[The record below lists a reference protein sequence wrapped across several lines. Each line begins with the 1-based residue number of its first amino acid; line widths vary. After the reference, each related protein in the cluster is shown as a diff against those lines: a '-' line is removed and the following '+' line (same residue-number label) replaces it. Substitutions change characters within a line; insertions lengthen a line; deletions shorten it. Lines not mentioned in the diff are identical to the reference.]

1 MKTFLLALFLIFGS
15 TSLAIGQ
22 ENPIG
27 QKDPIGQ
34 NFLFDESDII
44 IQSGEAGNEETVN
57 ATNSEIEL
65 NNAVNQAKDLLN
77 KKPISLPK
85 IEIPEFKKSK
95 NMFANKQSN
104 TQNLKEAPFGLF
116 WGANQSTTLS
126 QGIVLQKAE
135 LKDYVNSFLA
145 SSLPKP
151 LAFFERIYVVFGKD
165 DELYRILSY
174 SQFMNDDSSAQ
185 KTLDEYNKY
194 SQLLEKK
201 YGNKQT
207 FFTPAIIEKT
217 IINAQNKEEIIK
229 EEAPLGNPDFL
240 NQLASGA
247 AVLYST
253 YNNKDIAAA
262 LSIGVD
268 GEKKSYIVIDYKN
281 LKILKKQEAETL
293 DAL

>member
-1 MKTFLLALFLIFGS
+1 MKPFILSLFIIFMGIPS
-15 TSLAIGQ
+15 AIGQ
-22 ENPIG
+22 NAALD
-27 QKDPIGQ
+27 QS
-34 NFLFDESDII
+34 FLFDEDDII
-44 IQSGEAGNEETVN
+44 IRAKDTVSEEVVDN
-57 ATNSEIEL
+57 QASEEEL
-65 NNAVNQAKDLLN
+65 NNAVNQAKNLLN
-77 KKPISLPK
+77 KKPVKLPK
-85 IEIPEFKKSK
+85 IDIPELKKSQTLS
-95 NMFANKQSN
+95 ARKQFN

-116 WGANQSTTLS
+116 WGANQSTTKS
-126 QGIVLQKAE
+126 QGIVLQKAD
-135 LKDYVNSFLA
+135 LKDYVDSFLA
-145 SSLPKP
+145 TSLPKP
-151 LAFFERIYVVFGKD
+151 LAFFDRVYVVFGKD

-174 SQFMNDDSSAQ
+174 SQLMEDDSSAK
-185 KTLDEYNKY
+185 KTLDQYNKY

-217 IINAQNKEEIIK
+217 ILNAQQKEEIIK

-240 NQLASGA
+240 NQLASGS

-281 LKILKKQEAETL
+281 LKILQKQEAETL